1 LAGGDFAQ
9 VEGGIDLVGRVDGG
23 VDGGDNGAIVGP
35 DDSGAGFDSNVLGF
49 VAGGS
54 DSHISGARDG
64 SRGFITVHGASW
76 RGGGGLGSRFCG
88 GGGRGSVR
96 GSAFFGDIEIVKTGV
111 DGTTYD

>member
-1 LAGGDFAQ
+1 MAGGDFAQ

-76 RGGGGLGSRFCG
+76 RGGGGLGS
-88 GGGRGSVR
+88 SHAVR
-96 GSAFFGDIEIVKTGV
+96 AMR
-111 DGTTYD
+111 